1 MIVQLARPLRSTHRT
16 DNMSPAWKKQL
27 SDIGT
32 QLVKIGD
39 MLSNDAERV
48 TVSQHHVQ
56 ISNPNKFAIGS
67 EWDTKEDV
75 AREDL
80 DPGKWH
86 GLLEDLAK
94 SQEID
99 GRLAKSLRTMNLAD
113 LIRERTA

>member
-1 MIVQLARPLRSTHRT
+1 MSDDSTIGKTVKEYTANRQHV
-16 DNMSPAWKKQL
+16 ACLEKQL

-113 LIRERTA
+113 LIRE